1 MTLAIRSLEV
11 VASHPSGDLTTLE
24 LAPPGATLAPR
35 LRVEVAAAGA
45 PRIGAPVTATYA
57 LAG

>member
-11 VASHPSGDLTTLE
+11 VASHPVGDLTTLE

-35 LRVEVAAAGA
+35 VRVEVAAAGA
-45 PRIGAPVTATYA
+45 PEVGAPVTATYA
-57 LAG
+57 RAG